1 MSWRDQAA
9 CTPYGPDMFDIGPPT
24 DHPNRAKR
32 RAEKAGHALTICQ
45 TCPVLEPCRQDA
57 LKAGYWGMVAGG
69 LLPENQGP
77 HDWIRGLV
85 IQNDDSDYDFEHGTR
100 SGYLTHW
107 RRREQPCRACTDA
120 ATQYNQQQRRKNTG

>member
-69 LLPENQGP
+69 LLPEHQGP
-77 HDWIRGLV
+77 HDWIITLTGRPNEKP
-85 IQNDDSDYDFEHGTR
+85 INHGTR
-100 SGYLTHW
+100 AGYLTHL
-107 RRREQPCRACTDA
+107 RRSQKPCRPCTIA
-120 ATQYNQQQRRKNTG
+120 ATEYNQQRRKNTG